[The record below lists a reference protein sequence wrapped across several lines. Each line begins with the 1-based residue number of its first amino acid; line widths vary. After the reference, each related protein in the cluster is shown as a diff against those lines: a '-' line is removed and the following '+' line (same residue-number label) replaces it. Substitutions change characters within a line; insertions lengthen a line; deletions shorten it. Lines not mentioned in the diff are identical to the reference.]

1 MKRLIASL
9 LAAAGIVGVA
19 AALVYSGV
27 FDIAADTPHAALTS
41 RILEIARDRSI
52 AVRARDIK
60 VPALD
65 GSQLVASGAKDY
77 AEMCTDCHLAPDQ
90 ADSELRDG
98 LYPRP
103 PKLTERIDASPGE
116 MFWVIKHGIK
126 LTAMPAWGPTHSDE
140 RIWGIVAFL
149 QKLPELTPD
158 QYHALVS
165 RNGEAAHHHH
175 HPEAA
180 GEHGSRKEPHHAHH
194 HDDGPHQE
202 QKR

>member
-1 MKRLIASL
+1 VKRLIASL

-27 FDIAADTPHAALTS
+27 FDIAADAPHAALTS

-52 AVRARDIK
+52 ALRARDIK

-149 QKLPELTPD
+149 QKLPELTLD
-158 QYHALVS
+158 QYHSLTGTNRAH
-165 RNGEAAHHHH
+165 AHHHH
-175 HPEAA
+175 DDDE
-180 GEHGSRKEPHHAHH
+180 REPHAHASDPQDHH
-194 HDDGPHQE
+194 RDGQTH
-202 QKR
+202 RR